1 MRIAWFTPYSTH
13 SAIAQCSASV
23 LGALVH
29 RAEVV
34 VFASDIDRGADAIS
48 HQFEVRL
55 LAALDPVEAAALTRE
70 FDIAVYNLGD
80 HFPMHRRSFDVS
92 RAVPGIVVLHDLVM
106 HHFFS
111 GKYLTQD
118 PPDREGYAAELEYA
132 HGPSGRRMAEAMLA
146 GDEGPLVWEGPRML
160 EYHMAASATRGA
172 LGIVVHSEFAR
183 RELEQVAGAPVR
195 HIDFPAPLRTVS
207 PETHRGPDSEPLALV
222 TFGVVNRNKLIHE
235 VIRAIG
241 ESEVL
246 RHAVTYDVIGDLSGS
261 GQYADELRAAIAD
274 LGLSATVRLH
284 GRQPDETLLEHVAN
298 AAVII
303 NLRNPHY
310 GESSWSLL
318 ESASAGKATVV
329 WGHGSY
335 DEVPEDVVVK
345 IRSVAELRPAL
356 ERLVTDRAMRD
367 SLGSRASAYARTVFS
382 SARYADEVLE
392 FAEAARYN
400 APVLRLADFASA
412 ALVQLR
418 TSDPELLRRVS
429 AEIVSLAGVQH
440 P

>member
-1 MRIAWFTPYSTH
+1 MER
-13 SAIAQCSASV
+13 V
-23 LGALVH
+23 
-29 RAEVV
+29 
-34 VFASDIDRGADAIS
+34 
-48 HQFEVRL
+48 
-55 LAALDPVEAAALTRE
+55 
-70 FDIAVYNLGD
+70 
-80 HFPMHRRSFDVS
+80 
-92 RAVPGIVVLHDLVM
+92 
-106 HHFFS
+106 
-111 GKYLTQD
+111 
-118 PPDREGYAAELEYA
+118 
-132 HGPSGRRMAEAMLA
+132 
-146 GDEGPLVWEGPRML
+146 
-160 EYHMAASATRGA
+160 ASAGV
-172 LGIVVHSEFAR
+172 IV
-183 RELEQVAGAPVR
+183 
-195 HIDFPAPLRTVS
+195 
-207 PETHRGPDSEPLALV
+207 
-222 TFGVVNRNKLIHE
+222 
-235 VIRAIG
+235 
-241 ESEVL
+241 
-246 RHAVTYDVIGDLSGS
+246 
-261 GQYADELRAAIAD
+261 
-274 LGLSATVRLH
+274 
-284 GRQPDETLLEHVAN
+284 
-298 AAVII
+298 

-318 ESASAGKATVV
+318 ESTSAGKATVV